1 MRYGLRLTLRITTLA
16 SLILLAACA
25 TSSENAE
32 YRPDKL
38 VVQQMSADEAREV
51 IRASCKHHSL
61 LPTGCA
67 MCSYAMDVDV
77 CRVLS
82 DRIEFQG
89 QNYNHDTPPM
99 VFRFDALELGV
110 NRMLFLGGASEVLL
124 NRGWRLM
131 QPTYDDG
138 VRLAKALYVLKQ
150 AGSPAGI
157 AEEEARFEREVRAYR
172 AANPKP
178 DLSEEA
184 RKFKVQA
191 EFAVAQKHF
200 SESADLYAKA
210 LALAPWW
217 PEGHFNRALVSG
229 EIGSYNEA
237 IHEMKH
243 YLLLAPDAPNARA
256 AQDKIYQWESM
267 VSK

>member
-1 MRYGLRLTLRITTLA
+1 MKLQQIFIAEIFLITFSLPVFADYKYESTKESAEKWQLEEAQTTLQTFFGGCVKDFKVHQDHIELTMIDPD
-16 SLILLAACA
+16 SGVSNIKRYMFSDMQTVGLVYGSMFLKPDFFSIGYHSNSDKKYHNLPGCNVRGGDSPWKGEGVKKLA
-25 TSSENAE
+25 
-32 YRPDKL
+32 
-38 VVQQMSADEAREV
+38 
-51 IRASCKHHSL
+51 
-61 LPTGCA
+61 
-67 MCSYAMDVDV
+67 
-77 CRVLS
+77 
-82 DRIEFQG
+82 
-89 QNYNHDTPPM
+89 
-99 VFRFDALELGV
+99 DALMRLKLEYDKVAGPDSEAK
-110 NRMLFLGGASEVLL
+110 FLETV
-124 NRGWRLM
+124 
-131 QPTYDDG
+131 T
-138 VRLAKALYVLKQ
+138 
-150 AGSPAGI
+150 
-157 AEEEARFEREVRAYR
+157 AYR

-210 LALAPWW
+210 LTLAPWW